1 MKHASS
7 TFSSTHASTTIPST
21 HASSNNST
29 ARPTRPGNIFVTR
42 LLILLLLAAFVAA
55 DAPQAAA
62 QVLPP
67 LPPQLTQQQQQT
79 PQRAAA
85 AAKDDGIADDN
96 DDDDDDDDDDEA
108 QQTRA
113 SDPAGLLRTARSVYV
128 RSNTVFVKAP
138 EVEDSLRKRKEF
150 RAWGMMVTRNLAD
163 ADLIIEIERKSLTRR
178 FTFTVLDARSMTVL
192 TSGKTRSVL
201 FGKKI
206 PNKVAEKFANRVKTV
221 RPYPPVSSNP

>member
-7 TFSSTHASTTIPST
+7 TFSSTHASTTLPSA
-21 HASSNNST
+21 HASSNDSP

-42 LLILLLLAAFVAA
+42 LLILLLLLAAFVAA
-55 DAPQAAA
+55 DASQAAA

-67 LPPQLTQQQQQT
+67 LPPQLTQQQQT
-79 PQRAAA
+79 PQQAAA
-85 AAKDDGIADDN
+85 AAKDDGSADDN
-96 DDDDDDDDDDEA
+96 DDDDDDA
-108 QQTRA
+108 TQTRA

-206 PNKVAEKFANRVKTV
+206 HNKVAEKFANRVKTV

>member
-1 MKHASS
+1 
-7 TFSSTHASTTIPST
+7 
-21 HASSNNST
+21 
-29 ARPTRPGNIFVTR
+29 
-42 LLILLLLAAFVAA
+42 
-55 DAPQAAA
+55 
-62 QVLPP
+62 
-67 LPPQLTQQQQQT
+67 
-79 PQRAAA
+79 
-85 AAKDDGIADDN
+85 
-96 DDDDDDDDDDEA
+96 DDDDDDDKA
-108 QQTRA
+108 QQSRA

-206 PNKVAEKFANRVKTV
+206 HNKVAEKFANRVKTV

>member
-55 DAPQAAA
+55 DASQAAA

-67 LPPQLTQQQQQT
+67 LPPQLTQQQQT
-79 PQRAAA
+79 PQQAAA
-85 AAKDDGIADDN
+85 AAKDGGSADDNDN
-96 DDDDDDDDDDEA
+96 DDDDDTA
-108 QQTRA
+108 TQTHA

-206 PNKVAEKFANRVKTV
+206 HNKVAEKFANRVKTV

>member
-1 MKHASS
+1 M
-7 TFSSTHASTTIPST
+7 
-21 HASSNNST
+21 
-29 ARPTRPGNIFVTR
+29 
-42 LLILLLLAAFVAA
+42 
-55 DAPQAAA
+55 
-62 QVLPP
+62 
-67 LPPQLTQQQQQT
+67 
-79 PQRAAA
+79 
-85 AAKDDGIADDN
+85 
-96 DDDDDDDDDDEA
+96 
-108 QQTRA
+108 
-113 SDPAGLLRTARSVYV
+113 LRTARSVYV

-163 ADLIIEIERKSLTRR
+163 ADLVIEIERKSLTRR

-206 PNKVAEKFANRVKTV
+206 HNKVAEKFANRVKTV

>member
-1 MKHASS
+1 MAHTSSTRASS
-7 TFSSTHASTTIPST
+7 TSTHVPST
-21 HASSNNST
+21 HASSENSA
-29 ARPTRPGNIFVTR
+29 ARPARPGNIFVTR
-42 LLILLLLAAFVAA
+42 PLILLLLAAAFVAA
-55 DAPQAAA
+55 DASQTAA

-67 LPPQLTQQQQQT
+67 LPPQLTPRQQT
-79 PQRAAA
+79 PQQAA
-85 AAKDDGIADDN
+85 AAKDDGSTDDN
-96 DDDDDDDDDDEA
+96 DDDDDDDDNA
-108 QQTRA
+108 TQSRA

-206 PNKVAEKFANRVKTV
+206 HNKVAEKFANRVKTV

>member
-1 MKHASS
+1 MEHTSS
-7 TFSSTHASTTIPST
+7 THVSSTHAPSE
-21 HASSNNST
+21 NST
-29 ARPTRPGNIFVTR
+29 ARPARPGNIFVTR
-42 LLILLLLAAFVAA
+42 LLILLLLAAAFVAA
-55 DAPQAAA
+55 DAPRAAA

-67 LPPQLTQQQQQT
+67 LPTQQTAQQ
-79 PQRAAA
+79 AAA
-85 AAKDDGIADDN
+85 AAKDNSSADNDDDDS
-96 DDDDDDDDDDEA
+96 DDDDDDDKA
-108 QQTRA
+108 QQSRA

-163 ADLIIEIERKSLTRR
+163 ADLVIEIERKSLTRR

>member
-1 MKHASS
+1 MK
-7 TFSSTHASTTIPST
+7 TTVT
-21 HASSNNST
+21 MT
-29 ARPTRPGNIFVTR
+29 TTRR
-42 LLILLLLAAFVAA
+42 
-55 DAPQAAA
+55 
-62 QVLPP
+62 
-67 LPPQLTQQQQQT
+67 
-79 PQRAAA
+79 
-85 AAKDDGIADDN
+85 KS
-96 DDDDDDDDDDEA
+96 
-108 QQTRA
+108 RA

-163 ADLIIEIERKSLTRR
+163 ADLVIEIERKSLTRR
-178 FTFTVLDARSMTVL
+178 FTFTVLDPRTMAVL

-206 PNKVAEKFANRVKTV
+206 HNKVAEKFANRVKTV

>member
-1 MKHASS
+1 MKHAPS
-7 TFSSTHASTTIPST
+7 TFSSTHASTTRPST
-21 HASSNNST
+21 HAPSNNST

-55 DAPQAAA
+55 DASQAAA

-67 LPPQLTQQQQQT
+67 LPPQLTQQQQT

-85 AAKDDGIADDN
+85 AAKDDGGADDN
-96 DDDDDDDDDDEA
+96 DDDDDDA
-108 QQTRA
+108 TQTRA

-206 PNKVAEKFANRVKTV
+206 HNKVAEKFANRVKTV

>member
-21 HASSNNST
+21 HAFPNNP
-29 ARPTRPGNIFVTR
+29 ATRPARRGNIFVTR

-55 DAPQAAA
+55 DASQAAA

-67 LPPQLTQQQQQT
+67 LPPQLTQQQQT
-79 PQRAAA
+79 PQQAAA
-85 AAKDDGIADDN
+85 AAKDGGSADDN
-96 DDDDDDDDDDEA
+96 DDDDDTA
-108 QQTRA
+108 TQTHA

-206 PNKVAEKFANRVKTV
+206 HNKVAEKFANRVKTV